1 MSPSHSLSHEAVKL
15 MNTFTGHRR
24 WGSVIAWGLN
34 ISFIQDGTAN
44 TRLYYTKIVANLA
57 PFLCSIICVFGE
69 NLKHVIQIPCKDFEG
84 MRWLELMHVRLPA
97 PRHSC
102 TCWTG
107 HGTQKLG
114 ATFLSTGRK
123 VTTYLPWTEQF
134 SPSESQRITFKVRLT
149 EFILTEILSEIQ
161 SHWITELQTLQES
174 KQVLHWDL
182 RHGWECLGRQ
192 GGGPYKQA
200 LKKFTFKRIMKECCI
215 KWDCPSSEEGE

>member
-1 MSPSHSLSHEAVKL
+1 

-34 ISFIQDGTAN
+34 ISFIQDETAN

-69 NLKHVIQIPCKDFEG
+69 NLKHVIQIPCKDWGNEVT
-84 MRWLELMHVRLPA
+84 WANVREAACPPPFLYLLDWPWNSEI
-97 PRHSC
+97 R
-102 TCWTG
+102 
-107 HGTQKLG
+107 

-123 VTTYLPWTEQF
+123 VTTYLPWTERF
-134 SPSESQRITFKVRLT
+134 SPSESQRGSLSKWDWQNSFSLRFSVRFSLT
-149 EFILTEILSEIQ
+149 ESQ
-161 SHWITELQTLQES
+161 NTELQTLQES

-192 GGGPYKQA
+192 VRRA
-200 LKKFTFKRIMKECCI
+200 LQTSF
-215 KWDCPSSEEGE
+215 EEIHF

>member
-1 MSPSHSLSHEAVKL
+1 

-57 PFLCSIICVFGE
+57 PFLCSIISVFGE

-84 MRWLELMHVRLPA
+84 MRWLELMYVRLPA

-114 ATFLSTGRK
+114 QPSSALEEMSPLTCHELSNSHQ
-123 VTTYLPWTEQF
+123 V
-134 SPSESQRITFKVRLT
+134 KVREDHFQSETDRIHSHWDSQWDSVSLNHRT
-149 EFILTEILSEIQ
+149 QNYKPYRKANRCSTEIS
-161 SHWITELQTLQES
+161 
-174 KQVLHWDL
+174 
-182 RHGWECLGRQ
+182 GMAGNAWEDKW
-192 GGGPYKQA
+192 GGPYKQA
-200 LKKFTFKRIMKECCI
+200 LKKFTFKRIMKRMLH
-215 KWDCPSSEEGE
+215 KMRLS